1 MNQQTHMIKV
11 IPRAKKTESV
21 GFMDDG
27 TEKIRIKSIPED
39 GKANQELLRFL
50 TERDGGKWTILSGAT
65 STKKLLKREES

>member
-1 MNQQTHMIKV
+1 MIKV

-39 GKANQELLRFL
+39 WKANQELLRFL
-50 TERDGGKWTILSGAT
+50 TERDGGNWTLLSGAT
-65 STKKLLKREES
+65 STKKLLKREED